1 MNLNPNNPD
10 TKWIGEIPSDW
21 SLEKVRYFFTE
32 RSEKVDDTSYPPLSV
47 SKGGV
52 VDQIETVS
60 KSDDNENRK
69 MVLKDDFVINSRS
82 DRKGSSGISPRD
94 GSVSLINIVL
104 EPKNINPQYAEY
116 LFKSYYF
123 KEEFF
128 RNGKGIHFDLWS
140 TRYEMMKNIL
150 IPFPD
155 LEEQKKIVHYL
166 DEKITPID
174 RMLELLKAKITSLHD
189 LRDSII
195 NKIFTKGI
203 DLETEFKFSGDNWIG
218 DIPSHWEVKKLK
230 YLVLENQENLSKST
244 PSNLELDYI
253 EISNVNSIGQITK
266 PTPYY
271 FYDCPSRCR
280 RICRKGDVIIS
291 TVRTYLKS
299 IGLIKEERENLICS
313 TGFSVLTPRE
323 GYLSKYIFYMLRTN
337 WFISRIISK
346 SEGVSYPSIKSHKL
360 LNTKVVVTDVLEQQK
375 IVDYLDKETSYIDE
389 LIIKEEKRLKLFK
402 EYRQS
407 LISEVVMG
415 KKRVIG

>member
-1 MNLNPNNPD
+1 MNSNLNNSK
-10 TKWIGEIPSDW
+10 TKWMGELPPEW
-21 SLEKVRYFFTE
+21 SVEKIRYFFTE
-32 RSEKVDDTSYPPLSV
+32 RNEKVDDISYPPLSV
-47 SKGGV
+47 SKEGII
-52 VDQIETVS
+52 DQIETVS

-82 DRKGSSGISPRD
+82 DRKGSSGISPKD

-104 EPKNINPQYAEY
+104 EPKNIDPQYSEF

-140 TRYEMMKNIL
+140 TRYELMKNIL

-155 LEEQKKIVHYL
+155 LKEQKRIVSYL
-166 DEKITPID
+166 EEKIKPID
-174 RMLELLKAKITSLHD
+174 SMLELLEEKINSLHR
-189 LRDSII
+189 LRDSVID
-195 NKIFTKGI
+195 KIFTRGI
-203 DLETEFKFSGDNWIG
+203 NPDTKFKYSGDSWIG
-218 DIPSHWEVKKLK
+218 DIPCNWEVKKLK
-230 YLVLENQENLSKST
+230 YLVLENQESLSNST

-253 EISNVNSIGQITK
+253 EISNVNSIGQITQ
-266 PTPYY
+266 PTSY
-271 FYDCPSRCR
+271 FFYESPSRCR

-299 IGLIKEERENLICS
+299 IGLIEEEKENLICS

-346 SEGVSYPSIKSHKL
+346 SEGVSYPSIQSHKL
-360 LNTKVVVTDVLEQQK
+360 LNTKVITTDISEQQE
-375 IVDYLDKETSYIDE
+375 IVDYLDKETYLIE
-389 LIIKEEKRLKLFK
+389 KLIIKEEKRLKLFEEYK
-402 EYRQS
+402 ES
-407 LISEVVMG
+407 LISEVVLG
-415 KKRVIG
+415 KKRVI